1 MNISEKSL
9 LKVDS
14 GLVRHSTTEIKVET
28 PRIILSYGFAIK
40 K

>member
-1 MNISEKSL
+1 LEEKCL

-14 GLVRHSTTEIKVET
+14 GIVNHSTTQIQGEQ